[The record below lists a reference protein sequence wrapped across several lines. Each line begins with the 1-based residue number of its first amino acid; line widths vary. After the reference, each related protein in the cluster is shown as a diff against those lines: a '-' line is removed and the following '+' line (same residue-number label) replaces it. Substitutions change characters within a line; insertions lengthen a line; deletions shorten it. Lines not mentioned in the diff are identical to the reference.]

1 MQYKLDRGSHS
12 VYSLQYHLVQVIKY
26 RKKALDNEK
35 IVDLLKLKINE
46 ISTRF
51 QVDVIDIG
59 CDLDHFHMI
68 FKSKPTLD
76 IPKYL
81 NAINTQGKFYETVNP
96 RPDKYWNSKADA
108 IQARRDHCVKG
119 SKRWERLNQTKN
131 KITRKCS
138 NQIKDIQHK
147 FTRKMV
153 DNTRANTIIVGDLDV
168 KEMAQYKNVNITKK
182 AQKSLNRSTQNNGY
196 LSQFVGFLTY
206 KAALIGKKVIE
217 IDERYTSKKCYVCGK
232 KHDMPLWKRT
242 MECD

>member
-81 NAINTQGKFYETVNP
+81 NAIKTITSREIRKTFPE
-96 RPDKYWNSKADA
+96 
-108 IQARRDHCVKG
+108 I
-119 SKRWERLNQTKN
+119 KN
-131 KITRKCS
+131 KLWGDAFWSPSYFLATTGQVTLEQLNKYVE
-138 NQIKDIQHK
+138 NQGEK
-147 FTRKMV
+147 
-153 DNTRANTIIVGDLDV
+153 
-168 KEMAQYKNVNITKK
+168 
-182 AQKSLNRSTQNNGY
+182 
-196 LSQFVGFLTY
+196 
-206 KAALIGKKVIE
+206 
-217 IDERYTSKKCYVCGK
+217 
-232 KHDMPLWKRT
+232 
-242 MECD
+242 

>member
-81 NAINTQGKFYETVNP
+81 NAPSYFLATTGQVTLEQLNKYVENQGEK
-96 RPDKYWNSKADA
+96 
-108 IQARRDHCVKG
+108 
-119 SKRWERLNQTKN
+119 
-131 KITRKCS
+131 
-138 NQIKDIQHK
+138 
-147 FTRKMV
+147 
-153 DNTRANTIIVGDLDV
+153 
-168 KEMAQYKNVNITKK
+168 
-182 AQKSLNRSTQNNGY
+182 
-196 LSQFVGFLTY
+196 
-206 KAALIGKKVIE
+206 
-217 IDERYTSKKCYVCGK
+217 
-232 KHDMPLWKRT
+232 
-242 MECD
+242 

>member
-81 NAINTQGKFYETVNP
+81 NAIKTITSREIRKTFPE
-96 RPDKYWNSKADA
+96 
-108 IQARRDHCVKG
+108 I
-119 SKRWERLNQTKN
+119 KN
-131 KITRKCS
+131 KLRIRVK
-138 NQIKDIQHK
+138 NKYA
-147 FTRKMV
+147 
-153 DNTRANTIIVGDLDV
+153 AN
-168 KEMAQYKNVNITKK
+168 
-182 AQKSLNRSTQNNGY
+182 
-196 LSQFVGFLTY
+196 
-206 KAALIGKKVIE
+206 
-217 IDERYTSKKCYVCGK
+217 
-232 KHDMPLWKRT
+232 
-242 MECD
+242 

>member
-1 MQYKLDRGSHS
+1 MQYKLDHGSHS

-81 NAINTQGKFYETVNP
+81 NAIKTITSREIRKTFPE
-96 RPDKYWNSKADA
+96 
-108 IQARRDHCVKG
+108 I
-119 SKRWERLNQTKN
+119 KN
-131 KITRKCS
+131 KLWGDAFWSPSYFLATTGQVTLELLNKYVE
-138 NQIKDIQHK
+138 NQGEK
-147 FTRKMV
+147 
-153 DNTRANTIIVGDLDV
+153 
-168 KEMAQYKNVNITKK
+168 
-182 AQKSLNRSTQNNGY
+182 
-196 LSQFVGFLTY
+196 
-206 KAALIGKKVIE
+206 
-217 IDERYTSKKCYVCGK
+217 
-232 KHDMPLWKRT
+232 
-242 MECD
+242 